1 MGQPARPSLPRLPG
15 GVPEEGGSAVE
26 IPKEH
31 LVDMYGTMVKIRRFE
46 ERIRELYFADKLPA
60 FDIAAGLIPGEMH
73 LAAGQ
78 EPVAVGMR
86 PHLKSGDAITA
97 THRPHHLAIAQGV
110 DLKKMAAEIFG
121 RETGLGRGKGG
132 HMHLFSVEPSFGCSG
147 IIGEGMP
154 VAVGAAMAF
163 KRRATDNV
171 ALSFFGE
178 GAANQG
184 AFHESLNL
192 AALWEL
198 PVVFVC
204 EDNAYAISVPK
215 TASTAIADNSDR
227 ASAYGIPGV
236 LVAENDPVAVYEV
249 MGEAIARARKGG
261 GPSLIEIKTDRLW
274 GHFEGDADAYRS
286 DDFKAAMTDRDPIQ
300 LFGTRLMDEG
310 VLSEDERNAITE
322 QMHAEVDEAIE
333 FAKSSP
339 LPKPEDALLHVFA

>member
-1 MGQPARPSLPRLPG
+1 MNIPRD
-15 GVPEEGGSAVE
+15 
-26 IPKEH
+26 H
-31 LVDMYGTMVKIRRFE
+31 LVDMYETMVKIRRFE

-110 DLKKMAAEIFG
+110 NLDAMAAEIFG
-121 RETGLGRGKGG
+121 RETGLGKGKGG

-147 IIGEGMP
+147 IIAEGMP

-163 KRRATDNV
+163 KHQGTDNV

-184 AFHESLNL
+184 AFHESINL
-192 AALWEL
+192 AALWTL
-198 PVVFVC
+198 PVVFIC

-215 TASTAIADNSDR
+215 EASTAIADNSDR

-236 LVAENDPVAVYEV
+236 LVTENDPIAVYEV
-249 MGEAIARARKGG
+249 MGEAIARARRGE
-261 GPSLIEIKTDRLW
+261 GPSLIEIKTDRMW

-286 DDFKAAMTDRDPIQ
+286 DEFKELMNERDPMTTY
-300 LFGTRLMDEG
+300 GNRLIAEG
-310 VLSEDERNAITE
+310 ILNEADLAAIHERMQGEVESAIRFALDSPYPA
-322 QMHAEVDEAIE
+322 AEATLD
-333 FAKSSP
+333 
-339 LPKPEDALLHVFA
+339 HVFAERTVTL

>member
-1 MGQPARPSLPRLPG
+1 MD
-15 GVPEEGGSAVE
+15 

-31 LVDMYGTMVKIRRFE
+31 LVDMYETMVKIRRFE

-86 PHLKSGDAITA
+86 PHLKAGDAITA

-110 DLKKMAAEIFG
+110 DLNKMAAEIFG

-132 HMHLFSVEPSFGCSG
+132 HMHLYSVEPNFGCSG
-147 IIGEGMP
+147 IIGEGIP

-163 KRRATDNV
+163 RHRKTDNV
-171 ALSFFGE
+171 ALSYFGE

-192 AALWEL
+192 AALWNL

-215 TASTAIADNSDR
+215 TASTAISDNSDR

-236 LVAENDPVAVYEV
+236 LVATNDPVAVYEV
-249 MGEAIARARKGG
+249 MGEAIARARRGD

-286 DDFKAAMTDRDPIQ
+286 DDFKTDMNERDP
-300 LFGTRLMDEG
+300 LATFGKRL
-310 VLSEDERNAITE
+310 I
-322 QMHAEVDEAIE
+322 DEAILNE
-333 FAKSSP
+333 ADIASIQDAMYAEVEAALDFAMNSPYPAPKSA
-339 LPKPEDALLHVFA
+339 LEDVFAGRTVQL

>member
-1 MGQPARPSLPRLPG
+1 MD
-15 GVPEEGGSAVE
+15 

-31 LVDMYGTMVKIRRFE
+31 LVDMYATMVRIRRFE

-73 LAAGQ
+73 LSAGQ

-86 PHLKSGDAITA
+86 PHLHAGDAITA
-97 THRPHHLAIAQGV
+97 THRPHHVAIAQGV
-110 DLKKMAAEIFG
+110 DLNKMAAEIFG

-132 HMHLFSVEPSFGCSG
+132 HMHLFSVEPNFGCSG

-163 KRRATDNV
+163 RARGTDNI
-171 ALSFFGE
+171 ALSYFGE

-184 AFHESLNL
+184 AFHESINL
-192 AALWEL
+192 AALWKL
-198 PVVFVC
+198 PVVFIC

-215 TASTAIADNSDR
+215 AASTAIPDNSDR

-236 LVAENDPVAVYEV
+236 LVSDNDPVAVYEV
-249 MGEAIARARKGG
+249 MGAAMDRARRGD

-286 DDFKAAMTDRDPIQ
+286 DDFKEEMNVRDP
-300 LFGTRLMDEG
+300 LVGFGKRLEEEG
-310 VLSEDERNAITE
+310 ILSAAE
-322 QMHAEVDEAIE
+322 QEAIRE
-333 FAKSSP
+333 SEYATVEAAIDFALNSP
-339 LPKPEDALLHVFA
+339 YPAPEASLDHVFA

>member
-1 MGQPARPSLPRLPG
+1 
-15 GVPEEGGSAVE
+15 
-26 IPKEH
+26 
-31 LVDMYGTMVKIRRFE
+31 
-46 ERIRELYFADKLPA
+46 LYFADKLPA

-86 PHLKSGDAITA
+86 PHLKDGDAITA
-97 THRPHHLAIAQGV
+97 THRPHHIAIAQGV
-110 DLKKMAAEIFG
+110 DLNKMAAEIFG

-132 HMHLFSVEPSFGCSG
+132 HMHLFSVEPNFGCSG

-163 KRRATDNV
+163 RHKGTDNV
-171 ALSFFGE
+171 ALAYFGE

-192 AALWEL
+192 ASLWKL
-198 PVVFVC
+198 PVVFIC

-215 TASTAIADNSDR
+215 TASTAIPDNSDR

-236 LVAENDPVAVYEV
+236 LVGENDPVAVYEV
-249 MGEAIARARKGG
+249 MGEAIGRARRGE
-261 GPSLIEIKTDRLW
+261 GPSLVEIKTDRLW

-286 DDFKAAMTDRDPIQ
+286 DEFKTEMNERDPLIVY
-300 LFGTRLMDEG
+300 GNRLLAQG
-310 VLSEDERNAITE
+310 VLNESDMASI
-322 QMHAEVDEAIE
+322 QQAMAAEVEAAIE
-333 FAKSSP
+333 FAMSSP
-339 LPKPEDALLHVFA
+339 YPAPESALEDVFAGRSVQL

>member
-1 MGQPARPSLPRLPG
+1 M
-15 GVPEEGGSAVE
+15 E

-31 LVDMYGTMVKIRRFE
+31 LVDMYETTVKIRRFE

-86 PHLKSGDAITA
+86 PHLKKGDAITA
-97 THRPHHLAIAQGV
+97 THRPHHIAIAQGV
-110 DLKKMAAEIFG
+110 DLKKMTAEIFG

-132 HMHLFSVEPSFGCSG
+132 HMHLFSVEPNFGCSG
-147 IIGEGMP
+147 IIAEGMP

-163 KRRATDNV
+163 RHRKTDNV

-192 AALWEL
+192 AALWKL

-215 TASTAIADNSDR
+215 TASTAIPDNSDR
-227 ASAYGIPGV
+227 AAAYGIPGV
-236 LVAENDPVAVYEV
+236 LVSENDPVAVYEV
-249 MGEAIARARKGG
+249 LGEAIRRARSGG
-261 GPSLIEIKTDRLW
+261 GPSLVEVKTDRLW
-274 GHFEGDADAYRS
+274 GHFEGDADAYRT
-286 DDFKAAMTDRDPIQ
+286 DDFKSAMGERDP
-300 LFGTRLMDEG
+300 LVVFGKRLVDEG
-310 VLSEDERNAITE
+310 VLNESEIAAIQER
-322 QMHAEVDEAIE
+322 MHAEVEEALK
-333 FAKSSP
+333 FAMESP
-339 LPKPEDALLHVFA
+339 YPDPESALEDVFAGGTK

>member
-1 MGQPARPSLPRLPG
+1 MD
-15 GVPEEGGSAVE
+15 

-31 LVDMYGTMVKIRRFE
+31 LVDMYETMVRIRRFE
-46 ERIRELYFADKLPA
+46 ERIREMYFADKLPA

-86 PHLKSGDAITA
+86 PHLHSGDAITA
-97 THRPHHLAIAQGV
+97 THRPHHVAIAQGV
-110 DLKKMAAEIFG
+110 DLNKMAAEIFG

-132 HMHLFSVEPSFGCSG
+132 HMHLFSVEPNFGCSG

-163 KRRATDNV
+163 RAQGKNNI
-171 ALSFFGE
+171 ALSFFGD

-184 AFHESLNL
+184 SFHESLNL
-192 AALWEL
+192 AALWKL

-204 EDNAYAISVPK
+204 EDNEYAISVPK
-215 TASTAIADNSDR
+215 SASTAIPDNSDQ

-236 LVAENDPVAVYEV
+236 LVSDNDPVAVYEV
-249 MGEAIARARKGG
+249 MGAAMDRARRGD
-261 GPSLIEIKTDRLW
+261 GPSLIEVKTDRLW

-286 DDFKAAMTDRDPIQ
+286 DAFKEDMNERDP
-300 LFGTRLMDEG
+300 LVVFGARLASEG
-310 VLSEDERNAITE
+310 ILSEVE
-322 QMHAEVDEAIE
+322 QTSIQEAQYAVVEEAIE
-333 FAKSSP
+333 FALASP
-339 LPKPEDALLHVFA
+339 YPAPEAALDHVFA

>member
-1 MGQPARPSLPRLPG
+1 VDIPRDD
-15 GVPEEGGSAVE
+15 
-26 IPKEH
+26 

-86 PHLKSGDAITA
+86 PHLKAGDAITA

-132 HMHLFSVEPSFGCSG
+132 HMHLFSVEPNFGCSG
-147 IIGEGMP
+147 IIGEGIP

-163 KRRATDNV
+163 RWRGSDNV
-171 ALSFFGE
+171 ALSFFGD

-184 AFHESLNL
+184 SFHEGLNL
-192 AALWEL
+192 AALWNL

-215 TASTAIADNSDR
+215 SASTAIADNSDR
-227 ASAYGIPGV
+227 AASYGIPGV
-236 LVAENDPVAVYEV
+236 LVAENDPVAIYEV
-249 MGEAIARARKGG
+249 MGEAIGRARRGD

-286 DDFKAAMTDRDPIQ
+286 DEFKAEMGVRDPLRIYAE
-300 LFGTRLMDEG
+300 RLTEEG
-310 VLSEDERNAITE
+310 IL
-322 QMHAEVDEAIE
+322 DEADIASIQQAMYDE
-333 FAKSSP
+333 VEEALKFAMESP
-339 LPKPEDALLHVFA
+339 YPPLESALEDVFAERSEA

>member
-1 MGQPARPSLPRLPG
+1 MDIPR
-15 GVPEEGGSAVE
+15 
-26 IPKEH
+26 EH
-31 LVDMYGTMVKIRRFE
+31 LVDMYSTMVKIRRFE

-86 PHLKSGDAITA
+86 PHLKPGDAITA
-97 THRPHHLAIAQGV
+97 THRPHHVAIAQGV
-110 DLKKMAAEIFG
+110 DLNRMAAEIFG

-132 HMHLFSVEPSFGCSG
+132 HMHLFSAEPNFGCSG
-147 IIGEGMP
+147 IVGEGMP

-163 KRRATDNV
+163 KHRKTDNV
-171 ALSFFGE
+171 ALSFFGD

-192 AALWEL
+192 AALWTL

-215 TASTAIADNSDR
+215 SESTAVADNSDR
-227 ASAYGIPGV
+227 ASAYGMPGV
-236 LVAENDPVAVYEV
+236 LVSENDPVAVYEV
-249 MGEAIARARKGG
+249 MGEAIARARRGD
-261 GPSLIEIKTDRLW
+261 GPSLIEVKTDRLW

-286 DDFKAAMTDRDPIQ
+286 DTFKTEMNDRDPIVV
-300 LFGTRLMDEG
+300 FAGRLSSQG
-310 VLSEDERNAITE
+310 VLNEADMADIQTR
-322 QMHAEVDEAIE
+322 MHAEVEAAIE
-333 FAKSSP
+333 FAMNSP
-339 LPKPEDALLHVFA
+339 YPVPESALEDVFAARTVTL

>member
-1 MGQPARPSLPRLPG
+1 MD
-15 GVPEEGGSAVE
+15 V
-26 IPKEH
+26 PKEH
-31 LVDMYGTMVKIRRFE
+31 LVDMYETMVKIRRFE

-86 PHLKSGDAITA
+86 PHLKAGDAITA
-97 THRPHHLAIAQGV
+97 THRPHHVAIAQGV
-110 DLKKMAAEIFG
+110 DLNKMAAEIFG

-132 HMHLFSVEPSFGCSG
+132 HMHLFSVEPNFGCSG

-163 KRRATDNV
+163 KRKGTENV

-192 AALWEL
+192 AALWKL

-204 EDNAYAISVPK
+204 EDNAFAISVPK
-215 TASTAIADNSDR
+215 SASTAIADNSDR
-227 ASAYGIPGV
+227 AAAYGIPGV
-236 LVAENDPVAVYEV
+236 LVADNDPVAVYEV
-249 MGEAIARARKGG
+249 MGEAIARARRGD
-261 GPSLIEIKTDRLW
+261 GPSLIEVKTDRLW

-286 DDFKAAMTDRDPIQ
+286 EELKEDMNERDP
-300 LFGTRLMDEG
+300 LTTFGDRLLEEG
-310 VLSEDERNAITE
+310 VLNEADMASIQQAQYDE
-322 QMHAEVDEAIE
+322 VEAALE
-333 FAKSSP
+333 FAMNSP
-339 LPKPEDALLHVFA
+339 YPEPESALEDVFAERSVEA

>member
-1 MGQPARPSLPRLPG
+1 MD
-15 GVPEEGGSAVE
+15 

-31 LVDMYGTMVKIRRFE
+31 LVDMYSTMVRIRRFE

-86 PHLKSGDAITA
+86 PHLHPGDAITA
-97 THRPHHLAIAQGV
+97 THRPHHVAIAQGV
-110 DLKKMAAEIFG
+110 DLNKMAAEIFG

-132 HMHLFSVEPSFGCSG
+132 HMHLFSAEPNFGCSG

-163 KRRATDNV
+163 RARGTDNI
-171 ALSFFGE
+171 ALSYFGE

-184 AFHESLNL
+184 AFHESINL
-192 AALWEL
+192 AALWKL
-198 PVVFVC
+198 PVVFIC

-215 TASTAIADNSDR
+215 AASTAIPDNSDR

-236 LVAENDPVAVYEV
+236 LVSENDPVAVYEV
-249 MGEAIARARKGG
+249 MGAAMDRARRGD

-286 DDFKAAMTDRDPIQ
+286 EDFKQEMNERDP
-300 LFGTRLMDEG
+300 LVVFGKRLEEEG
-310 VLSEDERNAITE
+310 ILSAEE
-322 QMHAEVDEAIE
+322 QEAIKE
-333 FAKSSP
+333 SEYATVEAAIDFALASP
-339 LPKPEDALLHVFA
+339 YPAPEASLDHVFA

>member
-1 MGQPARPSLPRLPG
+1 MD
-15 GVPEEGGSAVE
+15 
-26 IPKEH
+26 IPKDH
-31 LVDMYGTMVKIRRFE
+31 LVDMYETMVKIRRFE

-60 FDIAAGLIPGEMH
+60 FDIAGGLIPGEMH

-86 PHLKSGDAITA
+86 AHLRHGDAITA
-97 THRPHHLAIAQGV
+97 THRPHHVAIAQGV
-110 DLKKMAAEIFG
+110 DLKKMTAEIFG

-132 HMHLFSVEPSFGCSG
+132 HMHLFSVEPNFGCSG

-163 KRRATDNV
+163 RHRKTNNV

-184 AFHESLNL
+184 AFHESINL
-192 AALWEL
+192 AALWKL
-198 PVVFVC
+198 PVVFIC

-215 TASTAIADNSDR
+215 SASTAIPDNSDR

-249 MGEAIARARKGG
+249 MGEAIGRARRGD
-261 GPSLIEIKTDRLW
+261 GPSLIEVKTDRLW
-274 GHFEGDADAYRS
+274 GHFEGDADGYRREE
-286 DDFKAAMTDRDPIQ
+286 FKAEMHARDPLTTYGDRLLAQGILTESDVASIQ
-300 LFGTRLMDEG
+300 TRMY
-310 VLSEDERNAITE
+310 
-322 QMHAEVDEAIE
+322 QEVEEAID
-333 FAKSSP
+333 FAMNSP
-339 LPKPEDALLHVFA
+339 YPAPESAMEDVFAARTVTA

>member
-1 MGQPARPSLPRLPG
+1 MD
-15 GVPEEGGSAVE
+15 
-26 IPKEH
+26 IPKDH
-31 LVDMYGTMVKIRRFE
+31 LVDMYETMVKIRRFE

-86 PHLKSGDAITA
+86 PHLEKGDAITA
-97 THRPHHLAIAQGV
+97 THRPHHIAIAQGV
-110 DLKKMAAEIFG
+110 DLNKMAAEIFG

-132 HMHLFSVEPSFGCSG
+132 HMHLFSVEPNFGCSG

-163 KRRATDNV
+163 RHKGTDNV
-171 ALSFFGE
+171 ALSYFGE

-192 AALWEL
+192 ASLWKL
-198 PVVFVC
+198 PVVFIC

-215 TASTAIADNSDR
+215 AASTSIPDNSDR

-236 LVAENDPVAVYEV
+236 LVGENDPIAVYEV
-249 MGEAIARARKGG
+249 MGEAIARARRGD
-261 GPSLIEIKTDRLW
+261 GPSLVEIKTDRLW

-286 DDFKAAMTDRDPIQ
+286 DDFKTEMNERDP
-300 LFGTRLMDEG
+300 LNVFGNRLLDQG
-310 VLSEDERNAITE
+310 VLNESDMASIQQAMADEVEA
-322 QMHAEVDEAIE
+322 AIE
-333 FAKSSP
+333 FAMSSP
-339 LPKPEDALLHVFA
+339 YPAPETALEDVFAGRRVQL

>member
-1 MGQPARPSLPRLPG
+1 MD
-15 GVPEEGGSAVE
+15 

-31 LVDMYGTMVKIRRFE
+31 LVDMYETMVRIRRFE

-73 LAAGQ
+73 LSAGQ

-86 PHLKSGDAITA
+86 PHLHEGDAITA
-97 THRPHHLAIAQGV
+97 THRPHHVAIAQGV
-110 DLKKMAAEIFG
+110 DLNKMAAEIFG

-132 HMHLFSVEPSFGCSG
+132 HMHLFSVEPNFGCSG

-154 VAVGAAMAF
+154 VAVGAALAF
-163 KRRATDNV
+163 RFKKTDNI
-171 ALSFFGE
+171 ALSYFGE

-184 AFHESLNL
+184 SFHESLNL
-192 AALWEL
+192 AALWKL
-198 PVVFVC
+198 PVVFIC

-215 TASTAIADNSDR
+215 ASSTAIPDNSDR

-236 LVAENDPVAVYEV
+236 LVSENDPVAVYEV
-249 MGEAIARARKGG
+249 MGAAMDRARRGD

-286 DDFKAAMTDRDPIQ
+286 DGFKAEMNERDP
-300 LFGTRLMDEG
+300 LVVFGNRLAAEGILSQDEQA
-310 VLSEDERNAITE
+310 AIGE
-322 QMHAEVDEAIE
+322 AQMAIVEEAIE
-333 FAKSSP
+333 FAMSSP
-339 LPKPEDALLHVFA
+339 YPKPEAALDHVFA

>member
-1 MGQPARPSLPRLPG
+1 MDIPRD
-15 GVPEEGGSAVE
+15 
-26 IPKEH
+26 H
-31 LVDMYGTMVKIRRFE
+31 LVDMYATMVRIRRFE

-86 PHLKSGDAITA
+86 PHLKAGDAITA
-97 THRPHHLAIAQGV
+97 THRPHHHAIAQGV
-110 DLKKMAAEIFG
+110 DLNAMAAEIFG

-132 HMHLFSVEPSFGCSG
+132 HMHLFSVEPNFGCSG

-163 KRRATDNV
+163 KHRGTGNI

-184 AFHESLNL
+184 AFHESINL
-192 AALWEL
+192 AALWML

-215 TASTAIADNSDR
+215 SASTAVADNSDR

-236 LVAENDPVAVYEV
+236 LVSDNDPVAVYEV
-249 MGEAIARARKGG
+249 MGEAIARARRGG
-261 GPSLIEIKTDRLW
+261 GPSLVEIKTDRLW
-274 GHFEGDADAYRS
+274 GHFEGDADAYRT
-286 DDFKAAMTDRDPIQ
+286 DAFKEDMNDRDPM
-300 LFGTRLMDEG
+300 TTYARRLLDEG
-310 VLSEDERNAITE
+310 IVSQGELDAIGSD
-322 QMHAEVDEAIE
+322 MAAEVGAAIE
-333 FAKSSP
+333 FAMNSP
-339 LPKPEDALLHVFA
+339 YPPVESALENVFTNGSVPA

>member
-1 MGQPARPSLPRLPG
+1 MAIPR
-15 GVPEEGGSAVE
+15 
-26 IPKEH
+26 EH
-31 LVDMYGTMVKIRRFE
+31 LVDMYETMVKIRRFE

-86 PHLKSGDAITA
+86 PHLQEGDAITA

-110 DLKKMAAEIFG
+110 DLNKMAAEIFG
-121 RETGLGRGKGG
+121 RETGLGKGKGG
-132 HMHLFSVEPSFGCSG
+132 HMHLFSVEPNFGCSG

-163 KRRATDNV
+163 RHFGKDNV
-171 ALSFFGE
+171 ALAFFGE

-192 AALWEL
+192 AALWNL

-227 ASAYGIPGV
+227 ASAYGMPGV
-236 LVAENDPVAVYEV
+236 LVATNDPVAVYEA
-249 MGEAIARARKGG
+249 MGEAIARARRGD
-261 GPSLIEIKTDRLW
+261 GPSLIEVKTDRLW

-286 DDFKAAMTDRDPIQ
+286 DEFKSEMSDRDPLTAFGKRLLEEEVLNEADMASIQ
-300 LFGTRLMDEG
+300 DAMY
-310 VLSEDERNAITE
+310 
-322 QMHAEVDEAIE
+322 AEVEGALE
-333 FAKSSP
+333 FAMTSP
-339 LPKPEDALLHVFA
+339 YPAPEKALEDVFAGRVVQL